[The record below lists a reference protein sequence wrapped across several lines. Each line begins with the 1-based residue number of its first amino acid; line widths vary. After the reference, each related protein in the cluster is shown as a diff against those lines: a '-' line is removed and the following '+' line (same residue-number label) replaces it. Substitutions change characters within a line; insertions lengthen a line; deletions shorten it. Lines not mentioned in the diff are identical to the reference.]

1 MNRIVGIILLA
12 ALLLFAG
19 CAQKEAGTQ
28 VQVTQAPQ
36 VVKVEYRGITPQEL
50 KAMLDSG
57 EDIFLLDV
65 HIPEQTHIRGTD
77 AFIPYNQIKRY
88 ADRLPKDKSTKIVVY
103 CKAGPM
109 SFPAIKALYELGYT
123 NVYYLKGGIVAWQRA
138 GYPVP

>member
-1 MNRIVGIILLA
+1 MNRIVVAILLA

-19 CAQKEAGTQ
+19 CAQREAGTQ
-28 VQVTQAPQ
+28 QATQAPQ

-50 KAMLDSG
+50 HAMLARG
-57 EDIFLLDV
+57 EDIFLMDV
-65 HIPEQTHIRGTD
+65 HIPEQTHIAGTD

-103 CKAGPM
+103 CRTGPM

-123 NVYYLKGGIVAWQRA
+123 NVYYLEGGLMAWKRA
-138 GYPVP
+138 GYSVP